1 MQDSI
6 VLDEIDLRI
15 VHAMQVQPR
24 APWALI
30 GSVVGVDPVTAAR
43 RWRSLTDSGT
53 AWIAAYPAADAGS
66 VLAFLDIRCEPRS
79 RKRIVDQLVAHAHVM
94 SVNVHSGGCAVMAE
108 ALFVGTDALAR
119 YVLDDLQ
126 LQDGVTDVVVH
137 PVTRVFTE
145 GSRWRLGT
153 LEPSGV
159 RTLRESGVAPPPLGR
174 RHPLDRATVAVIDV
188 LGRRPRVSVTELAHE
203 LEISTSTARR
213 RLGRAL
219 SQHTLLRC
227 ELARF
232 ATGRPIR
239 VLFTARIP
247 VLDAE
252 RAARIL
258 RARTEIRLVA
268 AVAGS
273 NNLFFAG
280 WFRALPDLAAL
291 EADLAARAP
300 TLEVVDRRVVLDTP
314 KLMGHLLDRDGRS
327 MGVVPVSV
335 RS

>member
-6 VLDEIDLRI
+6 NLDEIDLRI

-30 GSVVGVDPVTAAR
+30 GHVVGVDPVTAAR
-43 RWRSLTDSGT
+43 RWASLTDSGT

-66 VLAFLDIRCEPRS
+66 VLAFLDVRCEPRS
-79 RKRIVDQLVAHAHVM
+79 RQQLVDRLAAHAHVM
-94 SVNVHSGGCAVMAE
+94 SVNVHSGGCVVMAE
-108 ALFVGTDALAR
+108 ALFGSTTALAR

-126 LQDGVTDVVVH
+126 RQDGVTDVVVH

-174 RHPLDRATVAVIDV
+174 RHPLDSATVAVIDV
-188 LGRRPRVSVTELAHE
+188 LGRKPRVSVTELAHE
-203 LEISTSTARR
+203 LGISASTARR

-219 SQHTLLRC
+219 SQHTVLRC

-247 VLDAE
+247 ALDVE
-252 RAARIL
+252 RVARIL
-258 RARTEIRLVA
+258 RARTEIRLVVT
-268 AVAGS
+268 VAGPD
-273 NNLFFAG
+273 NLFFTG
-280 WFRALPDLAAL
+280 WLRSLTEIAAL
-291 EADLAARAP
+291 ELELATRAP
-300 TLEVVDRRVVLDTP
+300 TLTVTDRRIVLDTP

-327 MGVVPVSV
+327 TGVIPVGV